1 MSVEIQPLRGIPDVR
16 PGDDLAAMLADALRP
31 LEPVEGDVVVVTQK
45 VVSKA
50 EDRLVPE
57 AERDTWIDRESVEMV
72 ARRDD
77 LVIVR
82 TRHGLVCANA
92 GVDASN
98 VQPGMLSLL
107 PVDPDAS
114 AARLRRAL
122 IEDHGLPPVGVV
134 ITDTFGRPWRQGV
147 VNVAIGVAGVPAARD
162 LRGTADAHG
171 RALEATVVA
180 IADELAAA
188 SGLAIGKADGV
199 PAVLVR
205 GAPVQGA
212 PGLASDLIRP
222 PEEDLFRASPMQA
235 LHARRTIRS
244 FGPGEVAID
253 ALERAVA
260 AACTA
265 PAPHHSRPWR
275 FTALTSP
282 PARRALLAAMAS
294 AWREDLRA
302 DGLDEQVIARRI
314 VRSDEVLGRAPVLI
328 VPWISLDA
336 AHTYA
341 DDERADAERMMFLLS
356 GGAAIQTLLL
366 GLHAQGLGSCWISST
381 LFCQQETRTALGMHD
396 GWTALGIVA
405 CGPMP
410 EGGAAKPRPPL
421 DLASFLDVR

>member
-1 MSVEIQPLRGIPDVR
+1 MSVRIEPLRGIPDVH
-16 PGDDLAAMLADALRP
+16 PGDDLAAMLAEALRP
-31 LEPVEGDVVVVTQK
+31 LAPLEGDVVVVTQK

-57 AERDTWIDRESVEMV
+57 SEREVWIDRESIEVV

-92 GVDASN
+92 GIDASN
-98 VQPGMLSLL
+98 VEPGMLSLL

-114 AARLRRAL
+114 AARLRQAL
-122 IEDHGLPPVGVV
+122 IADHGLPPIGVV

-162 LRGTADAHG
+162 LRGTGDAQG

-188 SGLAIGKADGV
+188 SGLAIGKADRV

-205 GAPVQGA
+205 GAPVEGP
-212 PGLASDLIRP
+212 PGLGADLIRSP
-222 PEEDLFRASPMQA
+222 QEDLFRASPMEA

-244 FGPGEVAID
+244 FGPGEVAIEVI
-253 ALERAVA
+253 ERAVA

-275 FTALTSP
+275 FTALTSA
-282 PARRALLAAMAS
+282 PAKRGLLAAMAS
-294 AWREDLRA
+294 AWRDDLRA
-302 DGLDEQVIARRI
+302 DGLDEQAIERRIAR
-314 VRSDEVLGRAPVLI
+314 SDAVLGQAPVLI
-328 VPWISLDA
+328 VPWVSLEA

-341 DDERADAERMMFLLS
+341 DEERADAERTMFLLA
-356 GGAAIQTLLL
+356 GGASIQTLLL
-366 GLHAQGLGSCWISST
+366 GLHAQGVASCWISST
-381 LFCQQETRTALGMHD
+381 LFCQQETRAVLTMD
-396 GWTALGIVA
+396 EGWTALGIVA

-410 EGGAAKPRPPL
+410 EGGAPRPRPPL
-421 DLASFLDVR
+421 DMTSLLDVR